1 MPNKLVTEFV
11 SFLSKSKDFPYD
23 FLKNKAVSEFFEK
36 NPQEANVD
44 NFSFIMRNCF
54 MPFNYSNIIKLI
66 KIHGFKDKDLLEI
79 MQRVYNFGY
88 DHGKTGFI
96 RRSIDEGLISD
107 RSKESLIDISLE
119 LSDDDAFEILK
130 LFKEKFL
137 QHDSEFLM
145 QSWVKRML
153 LKHQELSISLARISL
168 DKDSINFDYLKK
180 FDSELSLSEFKNTL
194 ELFCYCQIYKI
205 NISSILTREAT
216 LAVKSAFIMQNG
228 MRISH
233 ANLLTLSQFSDCETS
248 SFLDVRLLTDYFAD
262 IVKSFESSH
271 KEFAKINFDDFDYR
285 AYCAE
290 HEYEDYKQSLNK
302 ALAKLYIE
310 RNSENAKEFLRLLI
324 PSHEGDAL
332 INDSQYG
339 LATSFLEKNVDLLC
353 AFFTQPN
360 NLQLFISRI
369 ASQSDGCIANIGNQ
383 VRIALYQSLFQEQKL
398 QILFNIFVE
407 EIYLPII
414 DQERSRDVIHAY
426 ENPLKNANINEYKFY
441 AKSFLGSVISR
452 FSGVSPFVNKWE
464 FLRKEIGDDMVT
476 KLLELSPKD
485 SEDIAQDIAVYLVVK
500 DIGEIINSKEI
511 GDFKE
516 RCNKIFEKL
525 AEIEIK
531 KYESEH
537 MPPALVSLKTSA
549 NSAFKPFKGNMLASL
564 PQLDLASK

>member
-1 MPNKLVTEFV
+1 MPSKLVIEFV
-11 SFLSKSKDFPYD
+11 SLLNKSKDYPYD
-23 FLKNKAVSEFFEK
+23 FLKNKAVSEFFKK
-36 NPQEANVD
+36 NPQDANVES
-44 NFSFIMRNCF
+44 FSFILRNCF

-228 MRISH
+228 MRISY
-233 ANLLTLSQFSDCETS
+233 ANLLTLSRFFGSEITG
-248 SFLDVRLLTDYFAD
+248 LVDVRLLTDYFAD

-271 KEFAKINFDDFDYR
+271 LEFSKINFDNFDFR
-285 AYCAE
+285 SYCADGE
-290 HEYEDYKQSLNK
+290 SEDYKKSLDR
-302 ALAKLYIE
+302 ALSNLYTS
-310 RNSENAKEFLRLLI
+310 RNSDNAKEFLRLLI
-324 PSHEGDAL
+324 PSYEGDAS
-332 INDSQYG
+332 INDREYA

-353 AFFTQPN
+353 AFFTKPN
-360 NLQLFISRI
+360 NLQLFVSRI
-369 ASQSDGCIANIGNQ
+369 VSQSDGCIANIGNQ
-383 VRIALYQSLFQEQKL
+383 VRLALYQSIFQEQKL
-398 QILFNIFVE
+398 QILFNIFIE
-407 EIYLPII
+407 DIYLPII
-414 DQERSRDVIHAY
+414 DQEKSRDIIHAY
-426 ENPLKNANINEYKFY
+426 ENPLRNANINEYKFY
-441 AKSFLGSVISR
+441 TKSFLSAVKSR
-452 FSGVSPFVNKWE
+452 FSGTSPLVDKWD
-464 FLRKEIGDDMVT
+464 FLRKEMGDEMVT
-476 KLLELSPKD
+476 KLLEFYPNEFEEIS
-485 SEDIAQDIAVYLVVK
+485 QDVAVFMVLK
-500 DIGEIINSKEI
+500 DIGEIINDQEI
-511 GDFKE
+511 CDFKK
-516 RCNKIFEKL
+516 RCGKVFEKL
-525 AEIEIK
+525 AETEIK
-531 KYESEH
+531 KYESECQLG
-537 MPPALVSLKTSA
+537 PFSLKTSA
-549 NSAFKPFKGNMLASL
+549 NSAFKPYKGSALAL
-564 PQLDLASK
+564 NPQIYLASK